1 MDNLDEQIV
10 KLLAKR
16 SGFVEEAAKYKKI

>member
-1 MDNLDEQIV
+1 M
-10 KLLAKR
+10 LAKR